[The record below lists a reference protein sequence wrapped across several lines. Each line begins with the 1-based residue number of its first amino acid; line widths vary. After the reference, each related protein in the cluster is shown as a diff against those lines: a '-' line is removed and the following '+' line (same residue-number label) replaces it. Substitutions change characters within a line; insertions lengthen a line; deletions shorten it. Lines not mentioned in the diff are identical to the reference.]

1 MTLEEFL
8 KIDWHRGNTVRLTN
22 GKEYPVKKVRKHWL
36 LLYSVEY
43 SSFFIVNHLYIDC
56 RTSDASVPT
65 RGELIRAQEA
75 ERQKAIAEGRPV
87 PEFPPIPGVPVSV
100 KKSKAAK
107 AEPVQ
112 TAAPAKPA
120 APVKPTMSTEPVKP
134 ATPAA
139 ISSDTQSQPRAAET
153 VAAAPAKPKRKRII
167 IRKPVAVERVTPHT
181 RE

>member
-75 ERQKAIAEGRPV
+75 E
-87 PEFPPIPGVPVSV
+87 
-100 KKSKAAK
+100 
-107 AEPVQ
+107 
-112 TAAPAKPA
+112 
-120 APVKPTMSTEPVKP
+120 
-134 ATPAA
+134 
-139 ISSDTQSQPRAAET
+139 
-153 VAAAPAKPKRKRII
+153 
-167 IRKPVAVERVTPHT
+167 
-181 RE
+181 

>member
-75 ERQKAIAEGRPV
+75 EKQKAIAEGRPV

-100 KKSKAAK
+100 KKAKAAK

-120 APVKPTMSTEPVKP
+120 APA
-134 ATPAA
+134 AT
-139 ISSDTQSQPRAAET
+139 SSDTQSQPRAAET

-167 IRKPVAVERVTPHT
+167 IRKPVAVEKVTPHI

>member
-120 APVKPTMSTEPVKP
+120 APA
-134 ATPAA
+134 AT
-139 ISSDTQSQPRAAET
+139 SSDTQSQPRAAET

-167 IRKPVAVERVTPHT
+167 IRKPVAVEKVTPHI

>member
-65 RGELIRAQEA
+65 RGELIRVQEA

-100 KKSKAAK
+100 KKAKAAK

-120 APVKPTMSTEPVKP
+120 APA
-134 ATPAA
+134 AT
-139 ISSDTQSQPRAAET
+139 SSDTQSQPRAAET

-167 IRKPVAVERVTPHT
+167 IRKPVAVEKVTPHI

>member
-120 APVKPTMSTEPVKP
+120 
-134 ATPAA
+134 TPAA
-139 ISSDTQSQPRAAET
+139 TSSDIQSQPRAAET

-167 IRKPVAVERVTPHT
+167 IRKPVAVEKVTPHT

>member
-100 KKSKAAK
+100 KKAKAAK

-120 APVKPTMSTEPVKP
+120 APA
-134 ATPAA
+134 AT
-139 ISSDTQSQPRAAET
+139 SSDTQSQPRAAET

-167 IRKPVAVERVTPHT
+167 IRKPVAVEKVTPHI

>member
-8 KIDWHRGNTVRLTN
+8 KIDWYRGNTVRLTN

-100 KKSKAAK
+100 KKAKAAK

-120 APVKPTMSTEPVKP
+120 APA
-134 ATPAA
+134 AT
-139 ISSDTQSQPRAAET
+139 SSDTQSQPRAAET

-167 IRKPVAVERVTPHT
+167 IRKPVAVEKVTPHI